1 MPLDSLHFVLI
12 DRKNFRNKG
21 DIMLRHM
28 KASVERIF
36 IDLKDVDLDSLL
48 RVDCDNVILT
58 GKHLCG
64 GATCMSLRA
73 VENLLKKRPKIGVMV
88 AIATCCQQL
97 CSWESF
103 VGQNCGSF
111 ANINHSDFLKIS
123 KATSWH
129 VCNRKYP

>member
-1 MPLDSLHFVLI
+1 
-12 DRKNFRNKG
+12 
-21 DIMLRHM
+21 MLRHM

-36 IDLKDVDLDSLL
+36 IDLKDVDLDSVLS
-48 RVDCDNVILT
+48 VDCKNVILM

-64 GATCMSLRA
+64 SATCMSLRA
-73 VENLLKKRPKIGVMV
+73 VENLLKRRPSISITI

-103 VGQNCGSF
+103 VGQDCGSF
-111 ANINHSDFLKIS
+111 ANISDSDFQKIS

-129 VCNRKYP
+129 VCNKKYP